1 MSANAIIILGSLRDL
16 IQTIYL
22 EECEALDGV
31 TIDAASGKI
40 ATWSSNTIYVYKPY
54 GREDG
59 MLKVTRGF
67 YPSN

>member
-1 MSANAIIILGSLRDL
+1 MSANALIILDGPCNL

-22 EECEALDGV
+22 EECEALDSV

-40 ATWSSNTIYVYKPY
+40 VTCSSNAIYVYKPY

-59 MLKVTRGF
+59 ILKV
-67 YPSN
+67 N